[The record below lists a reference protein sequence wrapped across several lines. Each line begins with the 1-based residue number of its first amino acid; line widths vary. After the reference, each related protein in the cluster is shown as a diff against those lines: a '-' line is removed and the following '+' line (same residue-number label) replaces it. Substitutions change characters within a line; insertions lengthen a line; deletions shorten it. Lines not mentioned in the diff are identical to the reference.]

1 MKKRDEVFSQSLSV
15 TAPPLPQENDYNDY
29 NEVESYAGG
38 NYYDPVGNGNPIVSS
53 PFVQPVTPGKNMGS
67 FFPTEAKKVSP
78 PVVPVIPPSLP
89 SSPPPYDKVVAI
101 EAPVVA
107 KKAPKAAKK
116 APVIVPKVPPIEPV
130 KNSYDQDANPY
141 QQPWDGKPMVFPN
154 RKQRN
159 DLAYA
164 TSEEIQV
171 LIQRMDNERRRLNDG
186 EECRSPSGFIH
197 IDDYKLSQLKSR
209 FEAERD
215 DNSDEEGVNNRHS
228 IHGLEDRHVPEHLDR
243 HDVMCSSEDT
253 GYRSVGSQEQI
264 LVSEDD
270 YLVPGSAKNRKEDS
284 SVAQRP
290 SSQVSLKVEPPR
302 RRSKENRSSVASE
315 GPLLAEQY
323 AEVCDAVDED
333 QEVEATTKL

>member
-1 MKKRDEVFSQSLSV
+1 MVEIHISYFRRKLGKKRGEIFTQSLSV

-29 NEVESYAGG
+29 NEVESYISG
-38 NYYDPVGNGNPIVSS
+38 NYYDPVGNGNTPVSS

-67 FFPTEAKKVSP
+67 FFPMEAKKVSP
-78 PVVPVIPPSLP
+78 PVVPVVPPSLP
-89 SSPPPYDKVVAI
+89 SSPPPYDKGVDRK
-101 EAPVVA
+101 APVVA
-107 KKAPKAAKK
+107 VK
-116 APVIVPKVPPIEPV
+116 APVVTSVPKVPPSEQV
-130 KNSYDQDANPY
+130 SSTYDQDANPY

-154 RKQRN
+154 RRHKN

-171 LIQRMDNERRRLNDG
+171 LIQRMDNERRRLNEG

-197 IDDYKLSQLKSR
+197 IDDYKLSQLKAR
-209 FEAERD
+209 LEAEAE
-215 DNSDEEGVNNRHS
+215 DNSEHEEEEEDNRHS
-228 IHGLEDRHVPEHLDR
+228 VHGHLPEHLDR

-270 YLVPGSAKNRKEDS
+270 YLVPGSAKSRKDDS

-290 SSQVSLKVEPPR
+290 PSQVSVKREP
-302 RRSKENRSSVASE
+302 NRSSVASE
-315 GPLLAEQY
+315 RPLLAEQY
-323 AEVCDAVDED
+323 AEVCDAVEDEQTVD
-333 QEVEATTKL
+333 ATTKL